1 MEDYLRTVAELKR
14 KKRELLANLGVEDVS
29 KIRHHIET
37 KPTREYK
44 PARTEYNKFVSE
56 MMYNAKKLCEQ
67 YGLSV
72 PSQALMQFIGELWRN
87 RHRLDEFI
95 REFENQLRE
104 HEYQVKRFEV
114 KKRLAQLAKSLLG

>member
-67 YGLSV
+67 YGLRV

-87 RHRLDEFI
+87 RHRLDKLI
-95 REFENQLRE
+95 KEFEDQA
-104 HEYQVKRFEV
+104 KRFEV
-114 KKRLAQLAKSLLG
+114 KKRLAQIAKSLLG